1 MIIKF
6 IRVKEL
12 VGTGVALV
20 TPFKEDLSVD
30 VTALQNIVEYNIANG
45 VNYLVVLGTTGEPAT
60 LTAEEKQ
67 LVINT
72 VVKVNAGRLPL
83 VLGIGGNN
91 TMAVVAE
98 LKERDLSNFS
108 AILSVSP
115 YYNKPTQEGI
125 YQHFKAIAL
134 ASPKPI
140 IVYNVPGRTGSN
152 MLPSTTVRLAKDFDN
167 IVAIKEACGDM
178 VQVLSII
185 KNKPKDFMV
194 ISGDDFTALSTVLAG
209 GSGVISVIGQGIPA
223 EFSKVI
229 SLGLENNAADA
240 HALYN
245 TLHDGIDFIFREGN
259 PAGIKAIFE
268 NLNLATAKVRLPLL
282 EATPE
287 LKATIQTFI
296 NSFNKQLV

>member
-1 MIIKF
+1 M
-6 IRVKEL
+6 KEL

-30 VTALQNIVEYNIANG
+30 ITALQNIVEYNIANG
-45 VNYLVVLGTTGEPAT
+45 VTYLVVLGTTGEPAT

-67 LVINT
+67 LVIDT
-72 VVKVNAGRLPL
+72 VVAVNAGRLPL
-83 VLGIGGNN
+83 VLGVGGNN

-98 LKERDLSNFS
+98 LKERDLSHFV
-108 AILSVSP
+108 AVLSVSP

-125 YQHFKAIAL
+125 YQHFKAISL

-152 MLPSTTVRLAKDFDN
+152 MLASTTVRLAKDFAN

-178 VQVLSII
+178 VQILSII
-185 KNKPKDFMV
+185 KDKPEDFMV

-209 GSGVISVIGQGIPA
+209 GSGVISVIGQGLPA
-223 EFSKVI
+223 EFSKII
-229 SLGLENNAADA
+229 SLGLNNNAVEA
-240 HALYN
+240 HLLYN
-245 TLHDGIDFIFREGN
+245 GLHNSIDYIFREGN
-259 PAGIKAIFE
+259 PAGIKTIFE
-268 NLNLATAKVRLPLL
+268 NLGLSTAKVRLPLI

-287 LKATIQTFI
+287 LKAII
-296 NSFNKQLV
+296 NDFMRDFKKELV

>member
-1 MIIKF
+1 M
-6 IRVKEL
+6 KEL

-178 VQVLSII
+178 VQILSII

-268 NLNLATAKVRLPLL
+268 NLNLGTAKVRLPLL

-287 LKATIQTFI
+287 LKATIQTFM